1 MGQPTKLTPEV
12 QAKIVASVRAGAYD
26 WVAAQA
32 CGIAPH
38 TFVNWMKWGKGGNP
52 TYLAC
57 FAEVSQA
64 KADARTIAES
74 AIFKDN
80 PFAWLRYGPGRER
93 PGEPGWTESKEIT
106 GANAEPIQFIEVV
119 RAAIAKDSG
128 GE

>member
-1 MGQPTKLTPEV
+1 MGRASKLTPEA
-12 QAKIVASVRAGAYD
+12 QTAIVRHIRAGAFD

-32 CGIAPH
+32 VGITPK
-38 TFVNWMKWGKGGNP
+38 TFWNWMKWGAGGND
-52 TYLAC
+52 TYVPFFL
-57 FAEVSQA
+57 EVSQA

-106 GANAEPIQFIEVV
+106 GA
-119 RAAIAKDSG
+119 G
-128 GE
+128 GEPFSVRYVNDWRGKAEDE